1 MPCIL
6 IWHHPISV
14 LSEVVVLRCSLM
26 KVVFEIKSLLL
37 VSSCLRCQNSGNIHS
52 IYKIIY
58 CKSPPYFKMW
68 PDNPIFVFLGPNRLP
83 AGGEEGPGKLEERPC
98 EEDQNAGVRA
108 EAREVSALPPT
119 AASAHPQYTQIPLLV
134 YNNCSDSMFCALL
147 KINSSLCEIQR
158 RGEHGCVRFSLGNS
172 VCFTCTTLTHSA
184 HLKIKKK
191 TKVSCHPCFLLFI
204 FYAYKSNV
212 SAGVSRS
219 RNSVSVPERFSP
231 ESSWCDVSGQEHVL
245 AWRLCL
251 LSDADDSAS
260 SSVEGRDG
268 KGGEKNSRSTW
279 DELTLAAVFLQ

>member
-1 MPCIL
+1 MIGFLLPIMPCIS

-52 IYKIIY
+52 IYKSIY
-58 CKSPPYFKMW
+58 CKSPSYFKMG

-119 AASAHPQYTQIPLLV
+119 AASAHPHYTQIPLLV
-134 YNNCSDSMFCALL
+134 YNNCSDSKFCALL
-147 KINSSLCEIQR
+147 KINSSLWEIQR

-172 VCFTCTTLTHSA
+172 VCFTCTRLTLCTFDNV
-184 HLKIKKK
+184 KKQK
-191 TKVSCHPCFLLFI
+191 KVFLPFL
-204 FYAYKSNV
+204 YSMHTSPMSQLV
-212 SAGVSRS
+212 SAEAVTVWACQRDSPPSPAGVISLD
-219 RNSVSVPERFSP
+219 
-231 ESSWCDVSGQEHVL
+231 ESMCWHEDFVCCRML
-245 AWRLCL
+245 M
-251 LSDADDSAS
+251 
-260 SSVEGRDG
+260 
-268 KGGEKNSRSTW
+268 
-279 DELTLAAVFLQ
+279 TLHRPQ